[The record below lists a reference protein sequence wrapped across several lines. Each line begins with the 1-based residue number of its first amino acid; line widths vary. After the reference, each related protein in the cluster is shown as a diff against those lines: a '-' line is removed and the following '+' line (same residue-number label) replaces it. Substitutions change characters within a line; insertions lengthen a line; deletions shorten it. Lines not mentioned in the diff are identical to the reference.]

1 MSPSRTALFGTP
13 ERGRRHLA
21 GPQCGVQG
29 GSFSSFQPTSMTK
42 IVKSVITPLAD
53 QNISV
58 SMLSTYQMDFIL
70 VHE

>member
-1 MSPSRTALFGTP
+1 
-13 ERGRRHLA
+13 
-21 GPQCGVQG
+21 
-29 GSFSSFQPTSMTK
+29 MTK

>member
-1 MSPSRTALFGTP
+1 MS
-13 ERGRRHLA
+13 
-21 GPQCGVQG
+21 
-29 GSFSSFQPTSMTK
+29 K

-58 SMLSTYQMDFIL
+58 STLSTYQMDFIL